1 MQKTQTGNARL
12 PETEDMQTAVT
23 NRFGLAQARAFSSTI
38 PGRLTLGVAATVV
51 IALAAH
57 VSFPLPFTPVP
68 FTLQPL
74 AVLGV
79 GLAFGPVGGF
89 LTLLAYLAEGACRLP
104 VFSPAGPGG
113 VSQLFFGPT
122 SGYLLSYPL
131 VAAIAGGLTRLCTQ
145 RLSLF
150 VSAVAGCVAAT
161 VVLFLAGAGWFM
173 TFTHLTL
180 RAVWIASVAPFLP
193 GEIIKIL
200 AAAGIYSALRRNSSD
215 KRSA

>member
-1 MQKTQTGNARL
+1 
-12 PETEDMQTAVT
+12 MQTVLT
-23 NRFGLAQARAFSSTI
+23 NRFGPSQARAFGSTI
-38 PGRLTLGVAATVV
+38 PGKLTLGIAATVV

-57 VSFPLPFTPVP
+57 VAFPLPFTPVP

-89 LTLLAYLAEGACRLP
+89 LTLLAYLAEGACGLP
-104 VFSPAGPGG
+104 VFSPAGAGG
-113 VSQLFFGPT
+113 IAQLFFGPT

-131 VAAIAGGLTRLCTQ
+131 VAAIAGGLTRVLGRRQ
-145 RLSLF
+145 SLF
-150 VSAVAGCVAAT
+150 ASATVGCAVAT

-173 TFTHLTL
+173 EFTHLPP
-180 RAVWIASVAPFLP
+180 RAVWIASIAPFLP
-193 GEIIKIL
+193 GEAIKIL
-200 AAAGIYSALRRNSSD
+200 VAAGVYSTLRRNSRN

>member
-1 MQKTQTGNARL
+1 
-12 PETEDMQTAVT
+12 MQTVLT
-23 NRFGLAQARAFSSTI
+23 NRFGLSHARAFGSTI
-38 PGRLTLGVAATVV
+38 PGKLTLGLAATVV

-57 VSFPLPFTPVP
+57 VAFPLPFTPVP

-74 AVLGV
+74 AVLAV

-89 LTLLAYLAEGACRLP
+89 LTLLAYLAEGACGLP

-113 VSQLFFGPT
+113 VAQLFFGPT

-131 VAAIAGGLTRLCTQ
+131 VAAIAGGLTRVLGR
-145 RLSLF
+145 RLALF
-150 VSAVAGCVAAT
+150 TSAFLACAAAT
-161 VVLFLAGAGWFM
+161 TVLFLAGAGWFI
-173 TFTHLTL
+173 TFTHLPV

-193 GEIIKIL
+193 GETIKVL
-200 AAAGIYSALRRNSSD
+200 AAAGVYSTLRRNSRN

>member
-1 MQKTQTGNARL
+1 
-12 PETEDMQTAVT
+12 MQTAIT
-23 NRFGLAQARAFSSTI
+23 NRFGLSQARAFSATI
-38 PGRLTLGVAATVV
+38 AGRLTLGLAATLV

-57 VSFPLPFTPVP
+57 IAFPLPFTPVP

-89 LTLLAYLAEGACRLP
+89 LTLLAYLAEGASGLP

-113 VSQLFFGPT
+113 MAQLFFGPT
-122 SGYLLSYPL
+122 SGYLLAYPL
-131 VAAIAGGLTRLCTQ
+131 VAAIAGGLPRLLER

-150 VSAVAGCVAAT
+150 VSAAIGCAVAVT
-161 VVLFLAGAGWFM
+161 VLFLAGASWFM
-173 TFTHLTL
+173 AFTHLPL

-193 GEIIKIL
+193 GEAVKVL
-200 AAAGIYSALRRNSSD
+200 AAAGIYSTLRHYSRN

>member
-1 MQKTQTGNARL
+1 
-12 PETEDMQTAVT
+12 MQTVLT
-23 NRFGLAQARAFSSTI
+23 NRFGLAHARAFGSTI
-38 PGRLTLGVAATVV
+38 TGKLTLGVAATIV

-57 VSFPLPFTPVP
+57 VAIPLPFTPVP
-68 FTLQPL
+68 LTLQPL

-89 LTLLAYLAEGACRLP
+89 LTLLAYLAEGACGLP

-113 VSQLFFGPT
+113 VAQLFFGPT

-131 VAAIAGGLTRLCTQ
+131 VAAIAGGLTRLLGR

-150 VSAVAGCVAAT
+150 ASAAIGCSAAT
-161 VVLFLAGAGWFM
+161 TLLFLAGAAWFM
-173 TFTHLTL
+173 VFTHLPL

-193 GEIIKIL
+193 GEAIKIL
-200 AAAGIYSALRRNSSD
+200 AAAGIYSTLRRHSRNN
-215 KRSA
+215 RSASSI

>member
-1 MQKTQTGNARL
+1 
-12 PETEDMQTAVT
+12 MQTVLT
-23 NRFGLAQARAFSSTI
+23 NRFGLSQARAFSATI
-38 PGRLTLGVAATVV
+38 PGKLTLGVVATVV

-57 VSFPLPFTPVP
+57 VAFPLPFTPVP

-89 LTLLAYLAEGACRLP
+89 LTLLAYLAEGACGLP

-113 VSQLFFGPT
+113 VAQLFFGPT

-131 VAAIAGGLTRLCTQ
+131 VAAIAGGLTRGLGR

-150 VSAVAGCVAAT
+150 ASAVIGCAAAT

-173 TFTHLTL
+173 AFTHLPL
-180 RAVWIASVAPFLP
+180 HAVWIAAIAPFLP
-193 GEIIKIL
+193 GEAIKVL
-200 AAAGIYSALRRNSSD
+200 AAAGIYSTLRRHSRN